1 MRNSALSSRR
11 RTPVLSVLFSAV
23 LVAVAAWGEEPT
35 SSTPSTSNPSPVL
48 VLASVGL
55 GSWEVK
61 APIPT
66 ARHGM
71 AAAVVQNSSGQ
82 YLFYTIGGSNE
93 NNATM
98 RRVEA
103 YNAAAD
109 KWFRKANLPVD
120 RVWAT
125 AATIGGKIYV
135 VGGFNSN
142 KVWTKTLYV
151 YDPVSNTWTK
161 KASMPVAGNQLI
173 SGAIAGRLYVYTGSF
188 TEAPR
193 LYRYKP
199 STNEWTRRAD
209 PPHDHSFGTGGVIN
223 DKLYLAWGRS
233 DAVDV
238 YDPVTN
244 SWKTVRPETP
254 DSECED
260 CKSFFMGGTVFRGQL
275 YSIGGFNDDFE
286 LESVEAY
293 DPITNNWIRKA
304 NMHKRRNDRPAAG
317 TVKNAAGQSRIVV
330 VGGSNDVDGTV
341 SVTEMYQP

>member
-1 MRNSALSSRR
+1 MWYS
-11 RTPVLSVLFSAV
+11 LFGAAHRVPFLVSLAAAVV
-23 LVAVAAWGEEPT
+23 LVAACGEEPT
-35 SSTPSTSNPSPVL
+35 SSTPSTSNPSPVPM
-48 VLASVGL
+48 LASAGL

-66 ARHGM
+66 VRHGM
-71 AAAVVQNSSGQ
+71 AAAVVQNASGQ
-82 YLFYTIGGSNE
+82 YLFYTIGGNK
-93 NNATM
+93 NNYA

-103 YNAAAD
+103 YNAADD
-109 KWFRKANLPVD
+109 KWFRKANLPAD
-120 RVWAT
+120 RVRAT

-135 VGGFNSN
+135 VGGVNLN
-142 KVWTKTLYV
+142 NVWTKTLYV

-161 KASMPVAGNQLI
+161 KASMPVAGNRLI

-209 PPHDHSFGTGGVIN
+209 PPHDHSSGTGGVIN

-244 SWKTVRPETP
+244 SWETVRPETP
-254 DSECED
+254 DSECHD
-260 CKSFFMGGTVFRGQL
+260 CRSFFMGGTVFRGQL

-286 LESVEAY
+286 LESVDAY

-304 NMHKRRNDRPAAG
+304 NMQNRRNDEPAAG

-330 VGGSNDVDGTV
+330 VGGSNADDGIV
-341 SVTEMYQP
+341 SVTEMYKP